1 MKVLVLSSSPN
12 TDGLTAA
19 CAHAAIEGAQKE
31 GAQATEIRINDAGI
45 GLCKAC
51 GNGWGTC
58 RDEHRCKVEDGFQKV
73 HRDIVESNALVLVTP
88 VYWGEM
94 SESAKA
100 LTDRLRRCEATAGE
114 MSRLKGKPV
123 VAVAAAGDSGN
134 GAVSCMGSMERLI
147 QHVGAQ
153 RFDMISVNRWN
164 RAYKLRAI
172 TECVAAMAR
181 RHGDVI
187 RELK

>member
-1 MKVLVLSSSPN
+1 MKIIVLSSSPN

-19 CAHAAIEGAQKE
+19 CARAAIEGAQRE
-31 GAQATEIRINDAGI
+31 GAHASEIRVNDAGI
-45 GLCKAC
+45 GMCKAC

-58 RDEHRCKVEDGFQKV
+58 REEHRCKVEDGFQKT
-73 HRDIVESNALVLVTP
+73 HQDIVDADALVLLTP

-114 MSRLKGKPV
+114 KSRLYGKPV
-123 VAVAAAGDSGN
+123 IAIAAAGGSGN
-134 GAVSCMGSMERLI
+134 GLVSCLGSMERLI
-147 QHVGAQ
+147 QHLGAQ

-164 RAYKLRAI
+164 RTYKLRTI
-172 TECVAAMAR
+172 VESVAGMAR
-181 RHGDVI
+181 ASS
-187 RELK
+187 

>member
-1 MKVLVLSSSPN
+1 MRIIVLSSSPN

-19 CAHAAIEGAQKE
+19 CVRAAMDGARREGAHAS
-31 GAQATEIRINDAGI
+31 EIRINDADI
-45 GLCKAC
+45 GMCKAC
-51 GNGWGTC
+51 DNGWGTC
-58 RDEHRCKVEDGFQKV
+58 RDEHRCKVEDGFQQA
-73 HRDIVESNALVLVTP
+73 HLAIVESDALVLVTP

-114 MSRLKGKPV
+114 NSRLRGKPV
-123 VAVAAAGDSGN
+123 IAVAAAGDSGN
-134 GAVSCMGSMERLI
+134 GVVSCLASMERLI

-164 RAYKLRAI
+164 REYKLGTIGQSA
-172 TECVAAMAR
+172 AAMAR
-181 RHGDVI
+181 GMG
-187 RELK
+187 